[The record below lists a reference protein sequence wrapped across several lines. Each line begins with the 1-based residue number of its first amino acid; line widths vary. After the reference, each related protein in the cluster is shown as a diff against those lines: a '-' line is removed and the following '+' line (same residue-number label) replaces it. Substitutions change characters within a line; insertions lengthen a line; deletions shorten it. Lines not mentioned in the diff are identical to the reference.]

1 MVVIEET
8 APQPTATHGTRHIL
22 LVDDDKTF
30 SDATGQLLRRAG
42 FDVTVATDFRVVLE
56 VLEAEGQ
63 IDLLISDI
71 VMPSSVNGIALSR
84 MARLRRRDLK
94 VMYLTGYDIPGIEN
108 EALGPILRKPIDDAR
123 LISEVERLLASA

>member
-1 MVVIEET
+1 MVVSEET
-8 APQPTATHGTRHIL
+8 TPKPTPTDAPRHIL

-30 SDATGQLLRRAG
+30 SEAVARLLRRAG
-42 FDVTVATDFRVVLE
+42 YKVTVATDFQVALE

-63 IDLLISDI
+63 VDLLMSDI

-94 VMYLTGYDIPGIEN
+94 VLYLTGYNIPGIEN
-108 EALGPILRKPIDDAR
+108 EALGPILRKPIDDA
-123 LISEVERLLASA
+123 LLVSEIERLLAA